1 MRIVFDSSGEQ
12 KVDQSR
18 LESLRVKMVVA
29 FNVCNIKI

>member
-18 LESLRVKMVVA
+18 LESLTSENGGRV
-29 FNVCNIKI
+29 